1 MFNMEIKITSGNLE
15 KIAQDLKEKLIYNHI
30 SNITMVNSHDLFFT
44 FSMYRKGKLFVSL
57 NHQAPFISLVSDI
70 VPTGTIL
77 GSLNDTLRKLVKD
90 GNIKDIHTINN
101 DRILAI
107 EYSKVNDLYEKKNRT
122 LIFEL
127 IPHRQNLIILEE
139 GMIVYASHYV
149 GLENER
155 PVLKGFAYRP
165 IENKTSKN
173 NAEIDL
179 NALRLQAEDYFLK
192 SRQER
197 NLEKYKSLITHIKSR
212 IKSLN
217 GKLLVLSR
225 AIEKAKEELSYQDV
239 GNMLLAYAYDKEEL
253 DNYIKENKLEYDPS
267 LTPGLNAEKYFKKY
281 KKAKRTIEMDNIEI
295 DKTHEEIANLEVA
308 YKQVPYLKEEDLLE
322 LAESLFPHKYKFT
335 SKKRIPST
343 FGVVNVEGVKI
354 CFGKNAKQNDEL
366 TFKKAKKSHYFF
378 HIKDAHGSHVI
389 VENDN
394 PSKEVILTACE
405 IAILMSG
412 QEDGEVQYT
421 QVKNIKKGSFLGQ
434 VLLTSYESI
443 VIKNIRDN
451 TKKLL
456 INC

>member
-1 MFNMEIKITSGNLE
+1 MEIKITSGNLE
-15 KIAQDLKEKLIYNHI
+15 KIAEDLKEKLLYNHI
-30 SNITMVNSHDLFFT
+30 SNITMVNSHDFIFS

-57 NHQAPFISLVSDI
+57 NHQAPFLSLVSDV
-70 VPTGTIL
+70 VPTGTIV
-77 GSLNDTLRKLVKD
+77 GALNDTLRKMVKD

-101 DRILAI
+101 DRIIAF
-107 EYSKVNDLYEKKNRT
+107 EYTKVDDLYEKKNRT

-139 GMIVYASHYV
+139 GKILYASHYS
-149 GLENER
+149 GLDSDR
-155 PVLKGFAYRP
+155 PVLKGFEYHP

-192 SRQER
+192 SKQER
-197 NLEKYKSLITHIKSR
+197 NAEKYKSLITHIKSR

-225 AIEKAKEELSYQDV
+225 AIEKAKDELSYQDV

-253 DNYIKENKLEYDPS
+253 DNYIKENKLDYDPA

-295 DKTHEEIANLEVA
+295 EKTHDEIANLEVA
-308 YKQVPYLKEEDLLE
+308 YKQVPYLKEEDLME
-322 LAESLFPHKYKFT
+322 LAESLFPHKYKNNG
-335 SKKRIPST
+335 KKRTPST
-343 FGVVNVEGVKI
+343 IGTVNVEGVKI

-366 TFKKAKKSHYFF
+366 TFKKAKRTHYFF

-434 VLLTSYESI
+434 ALLTSYESI
-443 VIKNIRDN
+443 VIKNIREN